1 VDIKFDEILK
11 ATRGT
16 ALSVADESFPACGVS
31 TDSRFLERSDCF
43 FALIGK
49 RFDGHAFVAEAVS
62 RGATHLVVSDP
73 ASVTEDQKKL
83 ANVILVKDTLEA
95 YGDLAKFYRQKF
107 RVPAVAVT
115 GSAGKTTVKELIA
128 QVLAQRFCV
137 LKNRGTENNLVG
149 VPKTLFQLEASHEV
163 LVLEMGTNAPGEI
176 ERLSSII
183 APQVGVV
190 TLIGAAH
197 LEGLKNLDGVR
208 EEKLKL
214 VKQVE
219 RGGWLVLNGED
230 PHLGGVQSGVHR
242 ISRVAF
248 SKERGSWFADR
259 IRHRERGISFYL
271 NGKDCVETCL
281 IGRHNVLNCLFAAA
295 VGAALGVDWPL
306 ILKGLESFKAAPGRL
321 QLKMVEGIQFLDD
334 SYNANPSSF
343 EAALD
348 ALRELKTRAK
358 KGVVFGDMLELGAET
373 EAQHRLLGRRLAACG
388 FDFVI
393 GTGEHARLVLDEA
406 LKHGLNSKK
415 IYTAADG
422 AAAGKILRELAAAG
436 DCVLV
441 KGSRGMKMEKVFE
454 CFITSSTL

>member
-1 VDIKFDEILK
+1 
-11 ATRGT
+11 
-16 ALSVADESFPACGVS
+16 
-31 TDSRFLERSDCF
+31 
-43 FALIGK
+43 
-49 RFDGHAFVAEAVS
+49 
-62 RGATHLVVSDP
+62 
-73 ASVTEDQKKL
+73 
-83 ANVILVKDTLEA
+83 
-95 YGDLAKFYRQKF
+95 
-107 RVPAVAVT
+107 
-115 GSAGKTTVKELIA
+115 
-128 QVLAQRFCV
+128 
-137 LKNRGTENNLVG
+137 
-149 VPKTLFQLEASHEV
+149 
-163 LVLEMGTNAPGEI
+163 M
-176 ERLSSII
+176 
-183 APQVGVV
+183 
-190 TLIGAAH
+190 
-197 LEGLKNLDGVR
+197 
-208 EEKLKL
+208 
-214 VKQVE
+214 
-219 RGGWLVLNGED
+219 
-230 PHLGGVQSGVHR
+230 
-242 ISRVAF
+242 
-248 SKERGSWFADR
+248 
-259 IRHRERGISFYL
+259 
-271 NGKDCVETCL
+271 
-281 IGRHNVLNCLFAAA
+281 LNCLFAAA

-306 ILKGLESFKAAPGRL
+306 ILKGLESFKAATGRL

-348 ALRELKTRAK
+348 ALRELKTSAK